1 MSSSQQDQLIP
12 VDPPPSYE
20 DSAPTTS
27 SAPAEKPRST
37 PAPPRGPFPLDLPI
51 LRDLRNKR
59 VILAS
64 KSPRRKQLLAQ
75 MGLPNVEIIPSTFPE
90 NLSKRM
96 TAFDYVLKTASAKC
110 TEVYEKEVL
119 NEDERGEPACVIAA
133 DTVVVGPMGEIL
145 EKPRSEA
152 MHRAMLRKLRDSGVH
167 SVVTAVVVM
176 APLVEPRDPGYV
188 MQTHT
193 EETKVFFD
201 RELTD
206 EALDAYVRTREGV
219 DKAGGYGIQGIGG
232 VLVERIEGDYGNVV
246 GLPMRATL
254 KLIEKVIE
262 RATDEDRLEGE
273 YDSEDEEGA

>member
-20 DSAPTTS
+20 DSGPATTIAAP
-27 SAPAEKPRST
+27 EKPRS

-51 LRDLRNKR
+51 LRDLRSKR

-75 MGLPNVEIIPSTFPE
+75 MGLPNVEVVPSTFPE
-90 NLSKRM
+90 NLSKRL
-96 TAFDYVLKTASAKC
+96 TAFDYVLKTATAKC
-110 TEVYEKEVL
+110 TEVYTKEVQSAV
-119 NEDERGEPACVIAA
+119 EPACVIAA
-133 DTVVVGPMGEIL
+133 DTVVVGTDGSIL

-152 MHRAMLRKLRDSGVH
+152 QHRAMLRTLRDAGMHV
-167 SVVTAVVVM
+167 VVTAVVVM

-193 EETKVFFD
+193 EETRVFFD
-201 RELTD
+201 KDLTN

-232 VLVERIEGDYGNVV
+232 VLVERIEGDYANVV

-254 KLIEKVIE
+254 KLIEKVME
-262 RATDEDRLEGE
+262 RALDEDRLEGE
-273 YDSEDEEGA
+273 FDSEDEGV